1 MQKRTSEQTGVS
13 FNSTQNKQQK
23 NKTKTQNKSE
33 KPQREKA

>member
-23 NKTKTQNKSE
+23 NKTQNKSE